1 MERVV
6 LTAIAFDAGTQIREA
21 INESVVADYA
31 DRMTEGAQFPPVV
44 LFHDGNRYYLADG
57 FHRYMAAQRN
67 GFVDIPAD
75 VQAGTKED
83 ALWFALGA
91 NRNHGH
97 RLSHADKRRAVEI
110 ALTQWPGRSAGS
122 IAEHVGVDR
131 GFVSD
136 MRRRLDMVSS
146 TPERVIGRDGKSYA
160 AVGNGRVSADK
171 ASEVVAAL
179 KAGDGVSAIAE
190 RLSMSTRTVNKLRE
204 QAGIPQKLDRTR
216 DGTQARREQMRE
228 MASAGY
234 TSRQIASELGLSE
247 QGCRATLREEGI
259 DVPADAV
266 AMKTRK
272 HDAARIIEHIVIDAE
287 NLTADVHLID
297 FDALDGA
304 QIAGWLKSLNDSRD
318 KLGAFI
324 RRLMKEQQKH
334 GEAA

>member
-67 GFVDIPAD
+67 RFIDIDAD
-75 VQAGTKED
+75 VRAGTKED

-91 NRNHGH
+91 NKANGH
-97 RLSHADKRRAVEI
+97 RMTAGDKRHAIRVAIETWPERSGAAIAEQVGCSPQYVLQIKSGMPTTFDRIVTRDGKVRAASSDAAAKARTAVADLLMSGATPDEVRAKLRVGRDTVLEIRRSLGLGVDKSRAAVDKRRA
-110 ALTQWPGRSAGS
+110 R
-122 IAEHVGVDR
+122 
-131 GFVSD
+131 
-136 MRRRLDMVSS
+136 
-146 TPERVIGRDGKSYA
+146 
-160 AVGNGRVSADK
+160 
-171 ASEVVAAL
+171 
-179 KAGDGVSAIAE
+179 
-190 RLSMSTRTVNKLRE
+190 
-204 QAGIPQKLDRTR
+204 
-216 DGTQARREQMRE
+216 MRE
-228 MASAGY
+228 MAEAGF